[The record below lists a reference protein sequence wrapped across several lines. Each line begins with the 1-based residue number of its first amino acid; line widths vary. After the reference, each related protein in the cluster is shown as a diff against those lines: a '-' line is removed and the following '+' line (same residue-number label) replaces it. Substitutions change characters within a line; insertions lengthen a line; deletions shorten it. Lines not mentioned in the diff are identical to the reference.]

1 MKKQQSGFTLVE
13 IAIVMVIIGL
23 LLGGVLKGQEVITNA
38 KIKNINNDVSGVS
51 AAIYSYQDRYNTLP
65 GDDVAAGAHVNG
77 GISNAA
83 AGDGAIDGAYNAAG
97 TSPAVIANT
106 ESALVW
112 HHLRSAGLLS
122 GDPLSSIAP
131 NHAFGGSIGV
141 QSGLNDVTI
150 AAATNSVNGLT
161 GILIGFSSIPAD
173 MAVILDSQADD
184 NDPDAGSIRAAVGI
198 GAYDLAL
205 NPPYDIMFEL

>member
-65 GDDVAAGAHVNG
+65 GDDAAAAAHVNG

-83 AGDGAIDGAYNAAG
+83 AGDGIIDGAYNAAG
-97 TSPAVIANT
+97 TSPAVAANT
-106 ESALVW
+106 ESTLVW

-141 QSGLNDVTI
+141 QTGVNAVTI
-150 AAATNSVNGLT
+150 APGVNGLSS
-161 GILIGFSSIPAD
+161 ILIGFTAIPAD

-184 NDPDAGSIRAAVGI
+184 NDPDAGSIRASAGI
-198 GAYDLAL
+198 GAYDLVL
-205 NPPYDIMFEL
+205 NPVYDIMFEL